1 MTDKEAI
8 LNLSDGESYMVTE
21 SDYGHAEIWLK
32 NEIYFLFSIPL
43 FGGPP
48 AFERAFNKFGI
59 DELIKT
65 YEAWT

>member
-1 MTDKEAI
+1 MTDREEI
-8 LNLSDGESYMVTE
+8 LNLKDGESYIVPE

-43 FGGPP
+43 FGGTPT
-48 AFERAFNKFGI
+48 FERVFNKLGI